1 MEALNNTELNIT
13 QVGTPEDL
21 AVTALKIFVSS
32 AKNAIRTKGRFH
44 VAISGGN
51 TPKKFFELLGGT
63 GKSGVILWDRVHL
76 FWVDERCVQPDD
88 EASNYR
94 LAAQSFLSKVPIPSS
109 NVHRI
114 QGECCDY
121 AKAVRE
127 YADTIRRIFNLAPG
141 QVPEFDLMVLG
152 MGPDGHV
159 GSLFP
164 NSYARFDTKALVS
177 AVYFADGDYS
187 RITLTHPVLRAA
199 AELVILVS
207 GPEKAD
213 ILRDVMQSELDEVR
227 YPVHTLWPVL
237 DKVTW
242 LVDSEAG
249 KYL

>member
-1 MEALNNTELNIT
+1 MEALNSTELNVI
-13 QVGTPEDL
+13 QVGTPEEL
-21 AVTALKIFVSS
+21 AVNALKMFVDS
-32 AKNAIRTKGRFH
+32 ANNAIGAKGKFH
-44 VAISGGN
+44 VAISGGH
-51 TPKKFFELLGGT
+51 TPAKFFELLGGT
-63 GKSGVILWDRVHL
+63 GETGVIQWDRVHL
-76 FWVDERCVQPDD
+76 FWVDERCVRPDD

-94 LAAQSFLSKVPIPSS
+94 LAAESFLSKVAIPPG

-114 QGECCDY
+114 HGECCDY

-127 YADTIRRIFNLAPG
+127 YEETIRRVFNLAPA

-164 NSYARFDTKALVS
+164 NSYARFDTEALVS
-177 AVYFADGDYS
+177 AVYIADGDYS

-199 AELVILVS
+199 SKLVILVS